1 MIDTGSFL
9 LHNRYLLTDTWIQ
22 RQFLNTKLLPCNYIN
37 VHRLIVPS
45 DLQIDGGTHA
55 YEALICSEDYQVHGA
70 EVWGQIVRRQW
81 SPATWYEG
89 IGGDEKNRQQS
100 EGTCQP
106 CPLGSSSSILD
117 LHVSLPIRKRDGLN
131 SSACTWESNEPP
143 TPIQTESLLRD
154 DGSEVLV
161 QSTRN

>member
-1 MIDTGSFL
+1 MKITKCMAQRCEDRSCDDNGRPPHGTKELGVMKRIDNS
-9 LHNRYLLTDTWIQ
+9 Q
-22 RQFLNTKLLPCNYIN
+22 
-37 VHRLIVPS
+37 
-45 DLQIDGGTHA
+45 
-55 YEALICSEDYQVHGA
+55 
-70 EVWGQIVRRQW
+70 
-81 SPATWYEG
+81 
-89 IGGDEKNRQQS
+89 

-131 SSACTWESNEPP
+131 SNACTWESKEPP